1 MKTSVQEGEMWT
13 KIKGSPIFP
22 ARNWVFGTVQCNMH
36 DGLSAKTTLQMH
48 VALRIVWSVVN
59 LVERMKRQ
67 RMKIATDWLN
77 AFEYTGLNAQ
87 KL

>member
-1 MKTSVQEGEMWT
+1 MKTSVQEGEMWK

-36 DGLSAKTTLQMH
+36 DGLSAKTALQMH
-48 VALRIVWSVVN
+48 VALQI
-59 LVERMKRQ
+59 VERMKRQ
-67 RMKIATDWLN
+67 RMKIVTDWLN

>member
-13 KIKGSPIFP
+13 KIKGSAIFP

-36 DGLSAKTTLQMH
+36 DGLSAKTALQMH
-48 VALRIVWSVVN
+48 VALQI
-59 LVERMKRQ
+59 VERMKRQ
-67 RMKIATDWLN
+67 RMKIVTDWLN

>member
-36 DGLSAKTTLQMH
+36 DGLSAKTALQMH
-48 VALRIVWSVVN
+48 VALQI
-59 LVERMKRQ
+59 VERMKRQ
-67 RMKIATDWLN
+67 RMKIVTDWLN